1 MLEKSENSI
10 VTSSGHSHYVIA
22 CHNYK
27 NLSSRYVFTE
37 EDEIEPEDI
46 NQYFEDVNPIK
57 LNFTIGN
64 VKNGKY
70 IVKIYYLNTKNG
82 SIQDMWRNLAYSRGL
97 ARDEVQYLVCRANP
111 TIEMKTIE
119 VENGEIHLENN
130 LEMQEIRLIDI
141 RYRYDSI

>member
-1 MLEKSENSI
+1 M
-10 VTSSGHSHYVIA
+10 
-22 CHNYK
+22 
-27 NLSSRYVFTE
+27 F
-37 EDEIEPEDI
+37 
-46 NQYFEDVNPIK
+46 
-57 LNFTIGN
+57 
-64 VKNGKY
+64 
-70 IVKIYYLNTKNG
+70 
-82 SIQDMWRNLAYSRGL
+82 QDMWRNLAYSRGL